1 MDPQDPFDPAQFA
14 MPADWPVPV
23 DPRSSSPA
31 RRHRRNRSS
40 DQFFTIA
47 SWRWFA
53 AVARLPGKALHVGV
67 LLWHLRNLT
76 NSTTVR
82 WRPSKAREFGLSRHA
97 TYRGLEAIEAA
108 GLATVKRHVGRCA
121 VVTIV
126 DVERAD
132 KTTPSKREQSR

>member
-1 MDPQDPFDPAQFA
+1 MDPQDPFDPAHFA
-14 MPADWPVPV
+14 MPADWSGPVPTL
-23 DPRSSSPA
+23 SSSPA
-31 RRHRRNRSS
+31 RRHRRKRST

-97 TYRGLEAIEAA
+97 TYRGLESLEAA
-108 GLATVKRHVGRCA
+108 GLVTVKRHVGRCA

-126 DVERAD
+126 DVECVE
-132 KTTPSKREQSR
+132 KTQSQEDEAVQ